1 MWFSSIIDCYLGKKN
16 SNDLGQFHI
25 NYTGLGINVS
35 TIAALWVPPSVFDF
49 DIYMYFLV

>member
-35 TIAALWVPPSVFDF
+35 TIAAPSVFDF